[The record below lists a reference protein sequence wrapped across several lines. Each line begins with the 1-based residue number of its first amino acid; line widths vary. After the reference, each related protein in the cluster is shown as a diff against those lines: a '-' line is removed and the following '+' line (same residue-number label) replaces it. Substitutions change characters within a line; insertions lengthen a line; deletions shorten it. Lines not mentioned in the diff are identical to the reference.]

1 MSSPVHHP
9 EGLDPALMY
18 APPWAREARQ
28 APVSPDAPP
37 LQPLPRSWRSTDAD
51 DACSGDP
58 AFSGDVA
65 VTRLQRQ
72 LARDPDM
79 VPQPPR
85 PVADHHTLMQMALR
99 LCAAAVIAAAVA
111 WAMIALPGMSLL
123 SNDAEPAAVTV
134 SPIAITPS
142 PQDET
147 RAATAALLI
156 RHGLA
161 KAAAAKEPPQPVASL
176 PPAPA
181 PAAVPT
187 VAAPPVPVPQP
198 APPLPDTAN
207 SGSDSLLLDRDEI
220 DMLVRRG
227 QELLANGDISSARL
241 LLRRAAAAGNA
252 DAALALG
259 ETFDPQVI
267 QRLGAVGAEP
277 DAALARQWYQRAS
290 DLGSDAAAQQLAKLA
305 QAPQ

>member
-1 MSSPVHHP
+1 
-9 EGLDPALMY
+9 
-18 APPWAREARQ
+18 
-28 APVSPDAPP
+28 
-37 LQPLPRSWRSTDAD
+37 
-51 DACSGDP
+51 
-58 AFSGDVA
+58 
-65 VTRLQRQ
+65 
-72 LARDPDM
+72 
-79 VPQPPR
+79 
-85 PVADHHTLMQMALR
+85 MQMALR
-99 LCAAAVIAAAVA
+99 LCAAAAIAAAVA
-111 WAMIALPGMSLL
+111 WAMIALPGTWLL
-123 SNDAEPAAVTV
+123 RNETAPAAVVV

-181 PAAVPT
+181 PAAAPT
-187 VAAPPVPVPQP
+187 VAAPPVPIPQP

-207 SGSDSLLLDRDEI
+207 SASDSLLLDRDEI
-220 DMLVRRG
+220 AMLVKRG

-252 DAALALG
+252 NAALALG

-290 DLGSDAAAQQLAKLA
+290 DLGSDAATQQLAKLA
-305 QAPQ
+305 QGPQ